1 MVMLWFLFKNQDIS
15 ALYQKLLSSNYIL
28 ILGSIVLAMIS
39 HWIRAYRWRML
50 INPLGYSISTFRT
63 FLAVMVGY
71 VANLVLPRMGE
82 VVKCG
87 VLNKLE
93 KVPVTKSFGTVV
105 VERIIDLIMLV
116 ILLSL
121 TFVLEYKLIKAFM
134 LDWLSSIYDKI
145 GDAQFLLFISGIVL
159 FIGIV
164 FIVWLFKKEN
174 STIASKVKAF
184 LNELV
189 EGLLSIRKVENK
201 LMFWLST
208 LMIWVLYYTMSY
220 IVVFALPETAGLGM
234 VAGLAILSMGSIGM
248 TAPVQGGIGAYHFM
262 VSSILV
268 LYGIKYE
275 DGLAFAT
282 ILHAAQT
289 LGVIAVGSI
298 SMIITSLIGK
308 KINAQK

>member
-28 ILGSIVLAMIS
+28 IVGSIVLAMIS
-39 HWIRAYRWRML
+39 HWVRAYRWRML
-50 INPLGYSISTFRT
+50 INPLGYSVSTFRT

-105 VERIIDLIMLV
+105 VERIIDLMMLIV
-116 ILLSL
+116 LLAM
-121 TFVLEYKLIKAFM
+121 TFILEYKLIKKFM
-134 LDWLSSIYDKI
+134 LDWILSIYEKI
-145 GDAQFLLFISGIVL
+145 QDSQSLLLILGLLLIV
-159 FIGIV
+159 GMV
-164 FIVWLFKKEN
+164 FIVWLFKKED
-174 STIASKVKAF
+174 SAIATKVKAF
-184 LNELV
+184 LNELM
-189 EGLLSIRKVENK
+189 EGLLSIRKIENQF
-201 LMFWLST
+201 MFWMST
-208 LMIWVLYYTMSY
+208 VTIWILYYAMSY
-220 IVVFALPETAGLGM
+220 IVVFALPETSGLSM
-234 VAGLAILSMGSIGM
+234 VAGLAILSMGTIGM
-248 TAPVQGGIGAYHFM
+248 TAPVQGGIGTYHFM

-268 LYGIKYE
+268 LYGIDYE

-298 SMIITSLIGK
+298 SMIIASLIGK
-308 KINAQK
+308 KINAQE

>member
-1 MVMLWFLFKNQDIS
+1 MLWLLFKNQDIS

-28 ILGSIVLAMIS
+28 VVGSIVLAMIS
-39 HWIRAYRWRML
+39 HWVRAYRWRML
-50 INPLGYSISTFRT
+50 INPLGYRVSTFRT

-71 VANLVLPRMGE
+71 VANLLLPRMGE

-93 KVPVTKSFGTVV
+93 KVPLTKSFGTVV
-105 VERIIDLIMLV
+105 VERIIDLMMLI
-116 ILLSL
+116 ILLSM
-121 TFVLEYKLIKAFM
+121 TFILEYKLIKSFM
-134 LDWLSSIYDKI
+134 LDWISSIYEKI
-145 GDAQFLLFISGIVL
+145 QDAQFLLLIFGVFLVVGVAFII
-159 FIGIV
+159 
-164 FIVWLFKKEN
+164 WLFKKKN
-174 STIASKVKAF
+174 STIASKAKAF
-184 LNELV
+184 LKELI
-189 EGLLSIRKVENK
+189 EGLLSIRKIENK

-208 LMIWVLYYTMSY
+208 ITIWILYYAMSY
-220 IVVFALPETAGLGM
+220 IVVFAIPETAGLSM

-268 LYGIKYE
+268 LYGVDYE

-289 LGVIAVGSI
+289 LGVIAVGSV

-308 KINAQK
+308 KINAQE

>member
-28 ILGSIVLAMIS
+28 IVGSIVLAMIS
-39 HWIRAYRWRML
+39 HWVRAYRWRML
-50 INPLGYSISTFRT
+50 INPLGYSVSTFRT

-105 VERIIDLIMLV
+105 VERIIDLMMLIV
-116 ILLSL
+116 LLAM
-121 TFVLEYKLIKAFM
+121 TFILEYKLIKKFM
-134 LDWLSSIYDKI
+134 LSWILSIYEKI
-145 GDAQFLLFISGIVL
+145 QDSQSLLLILGLLLIV
-159 FIGIV
+159 GMV
-164 FIVWLFKKEN
+164 FIVWLFKKED
-174 STIASKVKAF
+174 SAIATKVKAF
-184 LNELV
+184 LNELM
-189 EGLLSIRKVENK
+189 EGLLSIRKIENQF
-201 LMFWLST
+201 MFWMST
-208 LMIWVLYYTMSY
+208 VTIWILYYAMSY
-220 IVVFALPETAGLGM
+220 IVVFALPETSGLSM
-234 VAGLAILSMGSIGM
+234 VAGLAILSMGTIGM
-248 TAPVQGGIGAYHFM
+248 TAPVQGGIGTYHFM

-268 LYGIKYE
+268 LYGIDYE

-298 SMIITSLIGK
+298 SMIIASLIGK
-308 KINAQK
+308 KINAQE